1 MHFLWARPP
10 LRLLALLLSQSLT
23 ITHSVCM
30 PSRPV
35 DSPARFVA
43 QIPAPCLPPAGPWPG
58 PNLGF
63 VLCKMGL
70 LTAPAC
76 CCHPRAKRGCPSGP
90 AQGEGA
96 RILLSFCAY
105 SCSVRVEEETQ
116 GFPVDRSL
124 SYERRNPAPI
134 SQSGQVQLVSF
145 RLRKAAIAPFPPL
158 HKAGDAGAH
167 RRQVTPSQDTVT
179 VPYRTRS
186 EALTAWEGG

>member
-1 MHFLWARPP
+1 MPFLWARPP
-10 LRLLALLLSQSLT
+10 LWPLALLLSQSLT
-23 ITHSVCM
+23 ITHSVCT

-76 CCHPRAKRGCPSGP
+76 CCHPGAKRGCPSGP

-96 RILLSFCAY
+96 RMLLSFCAY

-116 GFPVDRSL
+116 GFPVDLEEQNGIQPPPGWASGSSRPPACRL
-124 SYERRNPAPI
+124 EREWA
-134 SQSGQVQLVSF
+134 SSGNRV
-145 RLRKAAIAPFPPL
+145 
-158 HKAGDAGAH
+158 
-167 RRQVTPSQDTVT
+167 
-179 VPYRTRS
+179 
-186 EALTAWEGG
+186 